1 MELLIVTFRL
11 NGLDDATYRANVEA
25 MGPVF
30 LEVPGLLGKTW
41 LADPATKTYGGVY
54 AFADRQSLEAYLASD
69 IVRSMRANPHLNDIQ
84 TRAFGTVEGAT
95 RITHGL
101 LPVAAEMS
109 SSLRSEFVNPGRHW

>member
-1 MELLIVTFRL
+1 MEMLIVTFRL
-11 NGLDDATYRANVEA
+11 NGLDDAAYRATVEA
-25 MGPVF
+25 MAPVF

-54 AFADRQSLEAYLASD
+54 AFVDRQSLEAYLASD
-69 IVRSMRANPHLNDIQ
+69 IVRSMRADPHLDDMQ

-101 LPVAAEMS
+101 LPVAAQVS
-109 SSLRSEFVNPGRHW
+109 APLQSGFVNPGRHW